1 MLDVTFG
8 GSVRVV
14 GEQRGRTTYTRV
26 VLDTFLHDRVDGK
39 LALVDHVVR
48 RLLCLGE
55 CTIPSLVIHESNSAV
70 EDVPSLIL
78 RFSRWAAES
87 TKNVWTLKR
96 TERWHRRPK
105 GGFGHSSGCADVGH
119 WQDFRPQ

>member
-1 MLDVTFG
+1 MDAVRARILEVTFG
-8 GSVRVV
+8 GSVRIM

-55 CTIPSLVIHESNSAV
+55 CSFSEPSY
-70 EDVPSLIL
+70 
-78 RFSRWAAES
+78 SREQSCGW
-87 TKNVWTLKR
+87 V
-96 TERWHRRPK
+96 
-105 GGFGHSSGCADVGH
+105 
-119 WQDFRPQ
+119 